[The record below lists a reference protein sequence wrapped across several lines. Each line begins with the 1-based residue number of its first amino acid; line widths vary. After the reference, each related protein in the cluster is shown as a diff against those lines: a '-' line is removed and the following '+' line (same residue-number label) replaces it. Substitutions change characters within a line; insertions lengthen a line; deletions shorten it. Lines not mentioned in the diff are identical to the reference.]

1 LSEKA
6 PEWVLFCG
14 LRQTF
19 VTLQID
25 FTLVCL
31 VFRLPIISIRK
42 INRGVNWIKLNRF
55 TGLALKGK
63 SRHNGRWKS
72 EAEIPNFPQS

>member
-6 PEWVLFCG
+6 PDRVLFCG

-55 TGLALKGK
+55 TGLALKGNRGIMVGGKARRK
-63 SRHNGRWKS
+63 SR
-72 EAEIPNFPQS
+72 IFTQS